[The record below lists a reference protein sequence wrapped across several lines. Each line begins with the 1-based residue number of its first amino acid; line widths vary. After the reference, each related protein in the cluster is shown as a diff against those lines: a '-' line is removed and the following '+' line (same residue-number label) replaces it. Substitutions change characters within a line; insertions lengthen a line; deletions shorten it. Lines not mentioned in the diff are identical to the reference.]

1 MSQQSSNSV
10 QDSSSQSQPDIL
22 VSDIA
27 KANFKDLKAGVAW
40 RIKDIHEA
48 ASQITQITEI
58 YWDDYPSRVN
68 LKRANAN
75 LRDILSKLEEIQQ
88 YMSQ

>member
-1 MSQQSSNSV
+1 M
-10 QDSSSQSQPDIL
+10 QDSSSQSHPDIL

-27 KANFKDLKAGVAW
+27 KADFKDLKAGVTW

-58 YWDDYPSRVN
+58 YWDNYPKRVN
-68 LKRANAN
+68 LKRANAD
-75 LRDILSKLEEIQQ
+75 LRDVLSKLEEI
-88 YMSQ
+88 